1 MWNPSWEKIQRGE
14 ARGLQIRATQSTTK
28 EKKDLEK
35 RKQLP
40 KCWPGSSYKQG
51 TQKSAGLQGAEIEKK
66 NTFVLLKK
74 SLLVSID
81 EEKGNSGGTPRSWV
95 YLETRFSPQKKSWS
109 SFKRA
114 WTTRHKAVDEDEA
127 DAVEVQELDDPC
139 RSLPVRDILWFHEC
153 STQNLCFEVS

>member
-1 MWNPSWEKIQRGE
+1 MSSVGRQNTIGKCDSVSTSQKNTVLTQLCIDLGNVKSLLAYHREKIQWGE

-81 EEKGNSGGTPRSWV
+81 EEKGNSGGTPRS
-95 YLETRFSPQKKSWS
+95 
-109 SFKRA
+109 
-114 WTTRHKAVDEDEA
+114 
-127 DAVEVQELDDPC
+127 
-139 RSLPVRDILWFHEC
+139 
-153 STQNLCFEVS
+153 